1 MATCADTIVQPS
13 AQFGVEASQSTGP
26 PLESIALLDV
36 VLLSATTVVALL
48 VLVLVL
54 EVSSLVPLGSAATL
68 GPQPASS
75 TIDIMRRTIDIV
87 APTSAESKWAQKK

>member
-1 MATCADTIVQPS
+1 VQPS
-13 AQFGVEASQSTGP
+13 AQFCVEASQLTGP
-26 PLESIALLDV
+26 PLESIALLLASFDV
-36 VLLSATTVVALL
+36 VLLSATTVVALVL

-54 EVSSLVPLGSAATL
+54 EVSSLVPLVSAATL

-87 APTSAESKWAQKK
+87 APTSAESK